1 MDDSARSGAGSHEAP
16 ALKREFT
23 FVSALALGVVFV
35 SPVVALYSV
44 FSLTLMAAGGM
55 AWWAFVIG
63 LAGMVFVALGFAEAA
78 SRWPL
83 AGGLYQW
90 SRQLIGPS
98 YGWFASW
105 TYSWTL
111 FIGVALAAYVA
122 ASFVPIVLDTRPF
135 TVAEQFLVALV
146 ILAICTALNA
156 LSQKAIKVFIA
167 FSVAAEII
175 GSIGIGIVL
184 IIFYRVNPI
193 STIFDSFGAFW
204 GSGPF
209 VWSSLG
215 AAVAF
220 VGWTFV
226 AFEAAGDIAEEVTSP
241 RRAVPKAIIGALT
254 SVGAIVLFSSL
265 ALILAIPDWNAV
277 ISGEVMDPAAET
289 IAFHL
294 GASIARPLF
303 ALFILSFM
311 AAMVAAQTSVSRVV
325 WANARD
331 GVLPGSRYLSRLS
344 GKNQLPVIAILLAF
358 VLSACVLLLSFAG
371 DVYATLLSFAAIGY
385 MLSFAFPTLALFVRK
400 AQGKWKPSVFSLGKT
415 GGMIVTTIA
424 AIFVVFQIVNIAW
437 PRDVGQGWY
446 LQWGVIITVIAIG
459 AFGLV
464 VWAAYRRN
472 IVASAGELADN
483 MLDEEGHVIPVQA
496 AALADASTE
505 A

>member
-1 MDDSARSGAGSHEAP
+1 MDGSATDGTASQHSGE
-16 ALKREFT
+16 LKREFT
-23 FVSALALGVVFV
+23 FISALGLGVVFV

-44 FSLTLMAAGGM
+44 FALTLMAAGGM
-55 AWWAFVIG
+55 AWWAFLIG
-63 LAGMVFVALGFAEAA
+63 LAGMMFVALGFAEAA

-90 SRQLIGPS
+90 SRQLVGPS

-111 FIGVALAAYVA
+111 FIGIALASYVA

-135 TVAEQFLVALV
+135 SPWEQFLVSLV

-167 FSVAAEII
+167 FSVAAELI

-184 IIFYRVNPI
+184 IAFYRVNPI

-226 AFEAAGDIAEEVTSP
+226 AFEAAGDIAEEVEHP

-265 ALILAIPDWNAV
+265 ALILAIPDWNAIV
-277 ISGEVMDPAAET
+277 TGQVVDPAADT
-289 IAFHL
+289 IAYHL
-294 GASIARPLF
+294 GASVARPLF

-311 AAMVAAQTSVSRVV
+311 AAVVAAQTSVSRVL
-325 WANARD
+325 WANGRD
-331 GVLPGSRYLSRLS
+331 GVLPGSRILERLS
-344 GKNQLPVIAILLAF
+344 GKNKLPVHAILLTSIIA
-358 VLSACVLLLSFAG
+358 ACVLLLSFAD

-400 AQGKWKPSVFSLGKT
+400 AQGKWQPSEFSLGKV
-415 GGMIVTTIA
+415 GGMIVTTIG
-424 AIFVVFQIVNIAW
+424 AIFVVFQVVNIAW
-437 PRDVGQGWY
+437 PRDVGQAWY
-446 LQWGVIITVIAIG
+446 LQWGVLITIVVIG
-459 AFGLV
+459 AFGLI
-464 VWAAYRRN
+464 VWASKRRS
-472 IVASAGELADN
+472 IEASAGEL
-483 MLDEEGHVIPVQA
+483 DEHDPDAPKATA
-496 AALADASTE
+496 AATVAAAEEPLGA
-505 A
+505 